1 MNFTFSKRAEAIEEG
16 TYHLFVNGS
25 SAAYTQDNGYAV
37 LDGVKA
43 GDKVYVRFTP
53 KSVHYSELFYKGTA
67 EETTYEIYMFGEQ
80 TVAVAPIRGIYPLY
94 ENWPLDIPG
103 LGG

>member
-1 MNFTFSKRAEAIEEG
+1 
-16 TYHLFVNGS
+16 
-25 SAAYTQDNGYAV
+25 
-37 LDGVKA
+37 
-43 GDKVYVRFTP
+43 
-53 KSVHYSELFYKGTA
+53 
-67 EETTYEIYMFGEQ
+67 MFGEQ